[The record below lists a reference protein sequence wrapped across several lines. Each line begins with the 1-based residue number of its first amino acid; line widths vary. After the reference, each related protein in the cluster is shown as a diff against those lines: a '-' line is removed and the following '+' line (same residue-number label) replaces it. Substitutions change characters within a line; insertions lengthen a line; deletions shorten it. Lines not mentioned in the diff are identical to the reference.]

1 MTATLKV
8 FSLLLCYPTAEVQE
22 SILDCA
28 DALRRE
34 RLVDDATL
42 DRIVAFM
49 EDFAERDLYDL
60 QERYVLLFDRTRSL
74 CLHLFEHVHG
84 ESRERGQAM
93 VALLDHYS
101 RNGLDVSAKE
111 LPDYLPMFL
120 EFASLLPIDEA
131 REMVGEIQHILA
143 ALRGRLEKRDS
154 PYAHILKGIEE
165 ISCRDADLQSG
176 EIIVF
181 PDTAPDDL
189 DALDKEWE
197 EEPVTFG
204 PSAPGMADGG
214 SCPAARS
221 TLARMDQRIEPAGD
235 RLARM
240 ARIPQ

>member
-8 FSLLLCYPTAEVQE
+8 FSLLLCYPTAEIQE

-42 DRIVAFM
+42 DGIVAFI

-60 QERYVLLFDRTRSL
+60 QERYVLLFDRTRTL

-84 ESRERGQAM
+84 ESRDRGQAM
-93 VALLDHYS
+93 VALHEHYS
-101 RNGLDVSAKE
+101 KQGLDSSAKE

-131 REMVGEIQHILA
+131 REMVGEIRHILA
-143 ALRGRLEKRDS
+143 VLRGRLEKRES
-154 PYAHILKGIEE
+154 PYAHIMRGIEE
-165 ISCRDADLQSG
+165 ISCRDADLPTG
-176 EIIVF
+176 EIIMF

-189 DALDKEWE
+189 DALDREWE

-204 PSAPGMADGG
+204 PAAPGTSDGA

-235 RLARM
+235 RLARL
-240 ARIPQ
+240 ARMPQ